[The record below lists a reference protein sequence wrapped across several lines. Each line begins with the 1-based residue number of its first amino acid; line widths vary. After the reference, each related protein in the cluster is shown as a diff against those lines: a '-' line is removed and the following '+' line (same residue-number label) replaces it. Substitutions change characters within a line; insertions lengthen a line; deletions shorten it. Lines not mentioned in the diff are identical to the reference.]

1 MDNIGTQEFSGEIP
15 QAPEVA
21 AQMQPV
27 SDEEVSQSEGVGQEG
42 QVPLAA
48 LQSERAKRQELE
60 ERVKVMSDHMSLMQA
75 NAQMYQQQPKA
86 AEEQKPKL
94 SKDDVLTYGE
104 FEELLSARESA
115 YKQNIAE
122 LRMAQKYK
130 DYEDVIT
137 KYLPEVLKQSPQLR
151 ATLQQSQDYELAY
164 YLAKN
169 SDAYKSDSKQTKKNA
184 DVERIMRNA
193 EQPGSLSSIGSATA
207 RSTAKSFKSM
217 SDDEFRALAN
227 KNSGYF

>member
-1 MDNIGTQEFSGEIP
+1 MTTVGTQEFSGEMQ

-27 SDEEVSQSEGVGQEG
+27 SDEDVSQSEGVSQEG
-42 QVPLAA
+42 AVPLAA

-75 NAQMYQQQPKA
+75 NAQMYQQQQPNV
-86 AEEQKPKL
+86 EEQKPKL

-130 DYEDVIT
+130 DYEDVIS

-169 SDAYKSDSKQTKKNA
+169 SDAYKAESKQTKKNA
-184 DVERIMRNA
+184 DVERILKNA

-207 RSTAKSFKSM
+207 KSTAKKFKDM
-217 SDDEFRALAN
+217 SDEEFSTLAN
-227 KNSGYF
+227 RNRGYF